1 MSTVINSTFV
11 ERRHGAQFMANLLT
25 IKFSK
30 LFAQPVYREALS
42 GGEKE
47 LNDRLGRRSPPT
59 LSAFGRAWLIGRE
72 KRATNPGRLVRL
84 NSAPIE
90 EP

>member
-30 LFAQPVYREALS
+30 LFAQPVYRETPSRGEEELHDHFRGDLPHPFSLWSNLAHRK
-42 GGEKE
+42 EKE
-47 LNDRLGRRSPPT
+47 LRIQDDW
-59 LSAFGRAWLIGRE
+59 SA
-72 KRATNPGRLVRL
+72 
-84 NSAPIE
+84 
-90 EP
+90 